1 VLSAETDSTFNFN
14 VINIPNFL
22 LIYSIYI
29 DSEQAKQLVI
39 AQLMNREEI
48 KRKGLASSSTLGYAR
63 RRRKSSSRIFLG
75 TWAWKSN

>member
-1 VLSAETDSTFNFN
+1 VLSAETDSTFKFQCHKHSQLSTNFT
-14 VINIPNFL
+14 VC
-22 LIYSIYI
+22 I

-75 TWAWKSN
+75 TWAWQSN